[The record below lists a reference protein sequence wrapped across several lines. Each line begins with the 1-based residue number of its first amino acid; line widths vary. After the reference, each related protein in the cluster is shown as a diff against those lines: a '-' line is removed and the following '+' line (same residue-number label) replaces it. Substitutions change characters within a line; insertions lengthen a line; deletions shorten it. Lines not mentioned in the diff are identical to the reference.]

1 MAERKPRVPW
11 QVKRLYTA
19 NLKAAFEAEAA
30 LESFMSLLIFT
41 RKHYPEEN
49 RMLWEGAEEHWRV
62 ISAFHD
68 RFWRVMDDIRLAT
81 ERRTEAAKRAY
92 YHERKAEEAEERGN
106 WHAAYVH
113 RLQASH
119 YEELRTMNGRELQAL
134 FARAVRLAREF
145 EARVKP
151 QILLMISSVPPWAAQ
166 EVVQYINRLKL
177 YLGQHPELLQQTEH
191 LSDRELEELSQTP
204 SGQELTD
211 EVLARIKSLEARF
224 NELSEAQIALMEEI
238 DRLKKEMEILLAV
251 QRMQIAQGF
260 LGLAA
265 QTATMIQNLQ
275 AQLNDAYSEL
285 SRLQEETAKV
295 WDELQKLR
303 R

>member
-1 MAERKPRVPW
+1 LAEKKPRAPW

-30 LESFMSLLIFT
+30 LESFMNLLVFT
-41 RKHYPEEN
+41 RKYYPEEN
-49 RMLWEGAEEHWRV
+49 RMLWAGADEHWRV

-68 RFWRVMDDIRLAT
+68 RFWHVMDDIRLAT
-81 ERRTEAAKRAY
+81 ERRREAARRAY
-92 YHERKAEEAEERGN
+92 FHERMAEEAEERSD
-106 WHAAYVH
+106 WYAARVH

-151 QILLMISSVPPWAAQ
+151 EILLMISSVPPWASQ
-166 EVVQYINRLKL
+166 EVVQYINRLKAF
-177 YLGQHPELLQQTEH
+177 LGQYPDLMEQTEH
-191 LSDRELEELSQTP
+191 LSNRELEEMAKTP

-211 EVLARIKSLEARF
+211 ETLAKIKELEAKF
-224 NELSEAQIALMEEI
+224 NELSEAQTALMQEI
-238 DRLKKEMEILLAV
+238 ERLKKEMENLLAV

-265 QTATMIQNLQ
+265 QTAVVINNLQ
-275 AQLNDAYSEL
+275 AQINDAYSEL

-295 WDELQKLR
+295 WEELQKLR